1 MTRFLSLILTACLP
15 AVLFFANGCGGSGR
29 PNLVEAT
36 GTVTLDGKPV
46 EEAMVSFMPDPETAT
61 DYKRPSIAVTDAN
74 GKFTLGTYDKTD
86 GAPTGKYL
94 VVIQKREPVG
104 KLPENYDS
112 EQAEKF
118 NVKYR
123 LVIPR
128 KYSNPKT
135 SGLRA
140 EITSSGIEPA
150 VFELKSDGPPE
161 IEATG
166 PRSRANE
173 P

>member
-1 MTRFLSLILTACLP
+1 MPRFLALISTACLP
-15 AVLFFANGCGGSGR
+15 TLLILASGCGGSGR

-36 GTVTLDGKPV
+36 GTVKLDGKPI
-46 EEAMVSFMPDPETAT
+46 EQAMVSFMPDPETAT

-86 GAPTGKYL
+86 GAPKGKFI

-104 KLPENYDS
+104 KLPDNYDE
-112 EQAEKF
+112 EQPEKF
-118 NVKYR
+118 NVRYR
-123 LVIPR
+123 LVVPR

-161 IEATG
+161 IERTG
-166 PRSRANE
+166 PQSKAGE